1 MRDACSQEEKFGNS
15 ACNHYVDYEALDR
28 LFERDCHNKHECSIA
43 TTVVD
48 KTPKGRGWKLNPE
61 LFPPKEHLKKEHDR
75 DLSIKSLETCTD
87 PRSAFFIQY
96 TCQASAEDAAKKFDQ
111 L

>member
-28 LFERDCHNKHECSIA
+28 IFERDCRNKHQCTIA

-48 KTPKGRGWKLNPE
+48 KSEKGRGWKMNPE
-61 LFPPKEHLKKEHDR
+61 LFPPKEHSKDPKHDQP
-75 DLSIKSLETCTD
+75 SKSVDICTD
-87 PRSAFFIQY
+87 PRSAFFMQY
-96 TCQASAEDAAKKFDQ
+96 TCQVSGEDANKKYEQ